1 MGVLGIY
8 LFVFCSYEN
17 IEVTCCFPL
26 LFMKLYF
33 GYLFF
38 ENGIAD
44 NVSEE
49 SLTNVFVFFGFV
61 HEISEENGEMNYI

>member
-1 MGVLGIY
+1 
-8 LFVFCSYEN
+8 
-17 IEVTCCFPL
+17 
-26 LFMKLYF
+26 MKLYF